1 MFHKTLAITSDTKG
15 FERICHPLN
24 KQWHM
29 QPKILDGGKI
39 LILGEEQSFVW
50 DTASQS
56 TK

>member
-1 MFHKTLAITSDTKG
+1 MFHKTLAITCDTKG